1 MVPERLSVLPMT
13 TTTSHQQI
21 PTTSSARATQVVH
34 RPGYVGAPAGSRTSH
49 VRRDAE
55 AARRREEALA
65 RLTARSMPL
74 PGRPMPGAHVPGP
87 TSRSMIRT
95 IEVERDETPQP
106 AVHTCTCAATS
117 DHERPALTDREIE
130 VLRTW
135 LMLDSKP
142 AVAQELYIS
151 LGTVNTHLTRIRAK
165 YSDIGRAAPTKAAL
179 VARAG
184 QDGLVALDDL

>member
-1 MVPERLSVLPMT
+1 MT

-55 AARRREEALA
+55 AARRRDAEAARRREEALA
-65 RLTARSMPL
+65 RLAARSMPL

-179 VARAG
+179 VARAV

>member
-1 MVPERLSVLPMT
+1 MT

-165 YSDIGRAAPTKAAL
+165 YSDIGRAATTKAAL
-179 VARAG
+179 VARAV

>member
-1 MVPERLSVLPMT
+1 MT

-21 PTTSSARATQVVH
+21 PTASSARATQVVH
-34 RPGYVGAPAGSRTSH
+34 RPGYVGAPAGSRTSMA
-49 VRRDAE
+49 RREAE
-55 AARRREEALA
+55 ATRRREEALA
-65 RLTARSMPL
+65 RLAARSMPL
-74 PGRPMPGAHVPGP
+74 PGRPMPGSPVPGP

-95 IEVERDETPQP
+95 VDVEREDTEQP
-106 AVHTCTCAATS
+106 ATRTCTCSTAT

-165 YSDIGRAAPTKAAL
+165 YADIGRAAPTKAAL
-179 VARAG
+179 VARAV
-184 QDGLVALDDL
+184 QDGLIALDDL

>member
-65 RLTARSMPL
+65 RLTVEDFPAIVVIDCEGNNL
-74 PGRPMPGAHVPGP
+74 YDVNQKKY
-87 TSRSMIRT
+87 RT
-95 IEVERDETPQP
+95 
-106 AVHTCTCAATS
+106 
-117 DHERPALTDREIE
+117 L
-130 VLRTW
+130 
-135 LMLDSKP
+135 KG
-142 AVAQELYIS
+142 Y
-151 LGTVNTHLTRIRAK
+151 
-165 YSDIGRAAPTKAAL
+165 
-179 VARAG
+179 
-184 QDGLVALDDL
+184 